1 MKKIYPFKFLD
12 AYTIADKDIFF
23 GRENEI
29 NILYEMVFQTDLIL
43 VYGASGTGKSSLI
56 QCGLAN
62 KFQAYDWLPLHI
74 RRGTNLNAS
83 LDKALEDAGGK
94 NMVEENDMDWFEEDL
109 DKTPL
114 TPLAKK
120 FKAVY
125 LASFRPIYLIF
136 DQFEELY
143 ILGNKAE
150 QNQFIETIKEIL
162 LIEQPIKIIFSIRE
176 EYLGYLYEFEKKV
189 PELLR
194 KKIRIEPMNFDK
206 VKDVILGIAKLKN
219 SLVKIAENQEEAI
232 TEQVFTKIKGK
243 ENRLTIELPYLQVF
257 LDKYYLS
264 ISHDTERKSEATF
277 TLEAL
282 EKIGN
287 MDNILNNF
295 LNDQTQEVAKELGF
309 QDDRNVWEILSPF
322 VTLEGTKEP
331 LSLEELHKRVEN
343 IAPNILQQV
352 INSFVK
358 RRILRQLD
366 NENLYEIAHDTLA
379 KQIASKRSDEE
390 IALLEIEK
398 LIKHQLAF
406 GKDLFTE
413 KQMNVISPYQN
424 QLNKKLNQE
433 ELQLLTDSQKAIEQ
447 AKIAKRNRTLA
458 IWITTILFIVVVSV
472 FGIFAYWQWQKAE
485 SAKKEAQDQANKA
498 QIALDDFLERQIG
511 SITKKSQED
520 KKAEKALD
528 DLKRQIDNITKKSQ
542 EDKALDDLKRQIG
555 ELQERRKQAEE
566 QKELEKELNDLMDIF
581 ARIDRFPRSELEKAI
596 KELNNLLKIRFSR
609 NQHKKAIK
617 ELNNLL
623 QSHIFL
629 ISELEEAIKELNNL
643 LQSDRFSRS
652 EHKKAIKELNNLL
665 RSYIVLIIE
674 LKEAIKELNYLL
686 QSDRF
691 PRSEL
696 EKAIKELNNLLQSD
710 RFPNS
715 RAAIQQKINELRNKK

>member
-1 MKKIYPFKFLD
+1 
-12 AYTIADKDIFF
+12 
-23 GRENEI
+23 
-29 NILYEMVFQTDLIL
+29 
-43 VYGASGTGKSSLI
+43 
-56 QCGLAN
+56 
-62 KFQAYDWLPLHI
+62 
-74 RRGTNLNAS
+74 
-83 LDKALEDAGGK
+83 
-94 NMVEENDMDWFEEDL
+94 
-109 DKTPL
+109 
-114 TPLAKK
+114 
-120 FKAVY
+120 
-125 LASFRPIYLIF
+125 
-136 DQFEELY
+136 
-143 ILGNKAE
+143 
-150 QNQFIETIKEIL
+150 
-162 LIEQPIKIIFSIRE
+162 
-176 EYLGYLYEFEKKV
+176 
-189 PELLR
+189 
-194 KKIRIEPMNFDK
+194 
-206 VKDVILGIAKLKN
+206 
-219 SLVKIAENQEEAI
+219 
-232 TEQVFTKIKGK
+232 
-243 ENRLTIELPYLQVF
+243 
-257 LDKYYLS
+257 
-264 ISHDTERKSEATF
+264 
-277 TLEAL
+277 
-282 EKIGN
+282 
-287 MDNILNNF
+287 
-295 LNDQTQEVAKELGF
+295 
-309 QDDRNVWEILSPF
+309 
-322 VTLEGTKEP
+322 LEGTKEP

-390 IALLEIEK
+390 IALLEIER
-398 LIKHQLAF
+398 LIKNQLAF

-498 QIALDDFLERQIG
+498 QIALDDFLERQIR
-511 SITKKSQED
+511 ITKKEQEN